1 MQFTA
6 VITALAM
13 FASLGAASSQDMCR
27 SAPIRYVFSFFP
39 PILII
44 SLTEYGN
51 IHKSNGTDQKHSL
64 EACEGQLKRS
74 VGMTSLPRHFLDSI
88 KKARGV
94 QINADVV
101 VEKK

>member
-6 VITALAM
+6 IITALAM

-27 SAPIRYVFSFFP
+27 SAPIR
-39 PILII
+39 
-44 SLTEYGN
+44 
-51 IHKSNGTDQKHSL
+51 L

-94 QINADVV
+94 QVAADVV